1 MIRRFVDFALNNRL
15 LVLAFAILLFA
26 WGVISFKNLP
36 VEAYPDVA
44 NNYVQVIT
52 QWPGR
57 AAEEVEQQVTIPIE
71 VQMNGLPQLASLRA
85 WSLAGLSTINLTF
98 DDGSNNDLNRQKVL
112 EKLSQVNLPN
122 GLQPSLGSDY
132 SPVGQIYFFT
142 LTSTN
147 PNYDVM
153 ELKTLQD
160 WVITKQLKSV
170 PDVID
175 VSIFGGATREYQVQ
189 VDPNKLISYGLTIG
203 QVEQALSNNNVN
215 AGGGFIERGEQ
226 VINVRAVGLVQS
238 TDDIG
243 AVVLKTQNGIPVRVR
258 DIAAVHQGPKVRLG
272 QLGKTTHE
280 HPGKVVDDPD
290 VVSGIVLL
298 RKGADADN
306 VLTALHEKVDFLN
319 NHF

>member
-1 MIRRFVDFALNNRL
+1 MIRGLVDYALNNRFLMTALAVL
-15 LVLAFAILLFA
+15 LLI
-26 WGVISFKNLP
+26 WGAISFHNLP

-71 VQMNGLPQLASLRA
+71 VQMNGLPQLASLRS
-85 WSLAGLSTINLTF
+85 WSLAGLSSINLTF
-98 DDGSNNDLNRQKVL
+98 EDGSNNDLNRQKVL

-122 GLQPSLGSDY
+122 GLQPTLGSDY

-142 LTSTN
+142 LKSTN

-175 VSIFGGATREYQVQ
+175 VSIFGGSTREYQVL
-189 VDPNKLISYGLTIG
+189 VDPNKLISYGLSIA
-203 QVEQALSNNNVN
+203 QVELALTNNNTN
-215 AGGGFIERGEQ
+215 AGGSFIEHGSQ
-226 VINVRAVGLVQS
+226 AFNVRAVGLVAGV
-238 TDDIG
+238 DDIG
-243 AVVLKTQNGIPVRVR
+243 ETFLKTLNGTPVRV
-258 DIAAVHQGPKVRLG
+258 K
-272 QLGKTTHE
+272 
-280 HPGKVVDDPD
+280 D
-290 VVSGIVLL
+290 VAIV
-298 RKGADADN
+298 
-306 VLTALHEKVDFLN
+306 
-319 NHF
+319 